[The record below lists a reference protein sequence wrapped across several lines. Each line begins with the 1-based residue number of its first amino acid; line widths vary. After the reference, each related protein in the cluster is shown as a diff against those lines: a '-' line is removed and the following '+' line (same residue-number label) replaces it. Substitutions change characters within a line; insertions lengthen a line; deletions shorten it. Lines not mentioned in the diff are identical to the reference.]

1 MAATGLAIGDLPL
14 PELATQAVS
23 QAMQKAGLS
32 TANSVL
38 LILTSEFARDPV
50 PALRAASKAANCL
63 QVMGCSAS
71 GIFTEEDWVLDAPAA
86 AALVLGNNMGF
97 FPPSMKDPEQLL
109 LTLAAPNAINL
120 TWMSA
125 PGIRFGGVSG
135 DATGQGP
142 FSVWQNSKGSVEG
155 HCEVSLRGVKGVV
168 AAAHGLR
175 PLNPPARVQTA
186 VGYDVL
192 RFDEQSALQSLHL
205 AYGQTSIPSHRL
217 MAMYADSESAFLDG
231 DYQLAALV
239 SCNEDNGSV
248 TLSKR
253 VTSRQ
258 FICWA
263 VREQQAAL
271 EDLQRTVVN
280 LKTELASP
288 VSFGLVFSCLGRG
301 PYFYGGIDR
310 DLELLKKNLPNT
322 PLIGFYGNGEIA
334 PSNIKQNSVSDLL
347 QYSAVLALFSQQDA
361 PYGTF

>member
-1 MAATGLAIGDLPL
+1 MVATGLAVGDLPL
-14 PELATQAVS
+14 PELAGQAVS
-23 QAMQKAGLS
+23 QAMQKAELT
-32 TANSVL
+32 TANNVL
-38 LILTSEFARDPV
+38 LFLTSEFARDPV

-71 GIFTEEDWVLDAPAA
+71 GIFTEIDWVLDAPAA
-86 AALVLGNNMGF
+86 AALVMGDNMGF
-97 FPPSMKDPEQLL
+97 FPPSMQDPQQLL

-142 FSVWQNSKGSVEG
+142 FSVWQSSRGAVEG
-155 HCEVSLRGVKGVV
+155 HCEASLRGVKGVV

-175 PLNPPARVQTA
+175 QLNKPTRVQTA
-186 VGYDVL
+186 LGHDVL
-192 RFDEQSALQSLHL
+192 RVGDQNAMNALRATFGELVLPLH
-205 AYGQTSIPSHRL
+205 QL
-217 MAMYADSESAFLDG
+217 MAIFADSAESIEDG
-231 DYQLAALV
+231 DYQLASIV
-239 SCNEDNGSV
+239 SCNEEDGSV

-258 FICWA
+258 FLCWA
-263 VREQQAAL
+263 VREKQAAL
-271 EDLQRTVVN
+271 DDLQRTVVN

-288 VSFGLVFSCLGRG
+288 PSFGLVFSCLGRG

-310 DLELLKKNLPNT
+310 DLELLKKNLPDV

-334 PSNIKQNSVSDLL
+334 PSNLKQNSVSDLL
-347 QYSAVLALFSQQDA
+347 QYSAVLGLFSKTEGA
-361 PYGTF
+361 HGTV